1 MAKKIDARILLK
13 HDTTANWEKVQLS
26 FVPMAGEM
34 IVYDDYEPVWLK
46 NPDGSYELDSQGNKI
61 QKTVLDKYNREVLVW
76 VPGLKIGDG
85 NIYLVDLP
93 FVTITPDLEE
103 KMEFWNN
110 KLNVDDSPEGC
121 QYMADIET
129 LIFNR
134 N

>member
-13 HDTTANWEKVQLS
+13 HDTTANWEKIHTT
-26 FVPMAGEM
+26 FVPMDGEM
-34 IVYDDYEPVWLK
+34 IVYDDYEPIWLK
-46 NPDGSYELDSQGNKI
+46 NSDGSYELDSQGNRI
-61 QKTVLDKYNREVLVW
+61 QETKLNKFGNLTPIWR
-76 VPGLKIGDG
+76 PGLKVG
-85 NIYLVDLP
+85 NGCCYLCDLP

-110 KLNVDDSPEGC
+110 KLNVDDSPSGME
-121 QYMADIET
+121 YMAEVET